1 MVYLRFVH
9 ACTSVNLII
18 QYDKIYESAV
28 LWFADL
34 ILTARSSNNAHA
46 KQTHQLATSEYPK
59 CPDKYQGCKMFITK
73 TVEWNNERTVGIRR
87 KLSTWRDLQRCVRAQ
102 LVKDHRAIGE
112 LSFKQAIRG
121 NETMF
126 RCSLLH
132 CGDWKFLEKR
142 DTRARLLM
150 QETSW
155 HWRQYVSICLETA
168 TS

>member
-73 TVEWNNERTVGIRR
+73 TTKGQSASVGSCLLDVIC
-87 KLSTWRDLQRCVRAQ
+87 SDVCVHN
-102 LVKDHRAIGE
+102 L
-112 LSFKQAIRG
+112 
-121 NETMF
+121 
-126 RCSLLH
+126 
-132 CGDWKFLEKR
+132 
-142 DTRARLLM
+142 
-150 QETSW
+150 
-155 HWRQYVSICLETA
+155 
-168 TS
+168 